1 MNCIIFLFYNKYDK
15 VYLDFTIGDKKMKKC
30 VVYYS
35 KTGNTKEV
43 AQKLKDFDLLE
54 IKAQSDDPNV
64 MNPILTEIPDFSAYD
79 YVVFATPVH
88 GFQISKIM
96 KAYLEQAKDYSG
108 KTIDLFITHF
118 FPFAWMGGNSS
129 LKQMKKII
137 ESKHGVVR
145 QMTSVNWK
153 SKKKDRIISQMID
166 AYHE

>member
-1 MNCIIFLFYNKYDK
+1 
-15 VYLDFTIGDKKMKKC
+15 MKKC

-54 IKAQSDDPNV
+54 IKAESDDPNV
-64 MNPILTEIPDFSAYD
+64 MNPVLIEKPDINGYD
-79 YVVFATPVH
+79 YVVFASPVH
-88 GFQISKIM
+88 GFQISKVM
-96 KAYLEQAKDYSG
+96 KAYLEQVSDFSG

-118 FPFAWMGGNSS
+118 FPFAWMGGNGS

-137 ESKHGVVR
+137 ESKGGVVR
-145 QMTSVNWK
+145 HMTSVNWK
-153 SKKKDRIISQMID
+153 SKKREHIISKMVD

>member
-1 MNCIIFLFYNKYDK
+1 
-15 VYLDFTIGDKKMKKC
+15 MKKC
-30 VVYYS
+30 IVYYS
-35 KTGNTKEV
+35 KTGNTKDV

-54 IKAQSDDPNV
+54 IKAESDDPNV
-64 MNPILTEIPDFSAYD
+64 LSPQLIETPDFSGYD

-96 KAYLEQAKDYSG
+96 KVYLEQVSDFSG

-118 FPFAWMGGNSS
+118 FPFAWMGGNGS

-137 ESKHGVVR
+137 ESKGGVVR
-145 QMTSVNWK
+145 HMTSVNWK
-153 SKKKDRIISQMID
+153 SKKREHIISKMVD